1 MQTQTISFTYE
12 QASAFVLPFDK
23 FQGKT
28 LAQAHAEDPAYVR
41 WLAKQMVPRN
51 DVGHQIK
58 AAAIAFLAGP
68 QKQTTPAKPASSGNG
83 KTAKPAAKAQSQAR
97 ANGHNGHK
105 PAPSPASNG
114 NGKAQKNDSG
124 EHPRIFSMMTNKA
137 FFHVEDALGIG
148 KVKFF
153 MGAYQKGKGST
164 ATVIHYVDVADARVI
179 AFDLAVRGS
188 LSAKFVDYKGNPK
201 GLNGKP
207 LSRVLKIEDRGKDA
221 NRPIVIQAANGPG
234 EITGQGAIKPAG
246 KPTAQVA
253 IFLTR
258 HEARKL
264 GHALQAYLNAWET
277 ARMTLT
283 PPETIT
289 NG

>member
-1 MQTQTISFTYE
+1 MQTQTISFTHA
-12 QASAFVLPFDK
+12 QASAFVLPSDK
-23 FQGKT
+23 YRGKT
-28 LAQAHAEDPAYVR
+28 IAQAYQADPAYVR
-41 WLAKQMVPRN
+41 WLAKQMVPTKDLGRK
-51 DVGHQIK
+51 VK
-58 AAAIAFLAGP
+58 AAAQAFLVGP
-68 QKQTTPAKPASSGNG
+68 QQTPTQAQTRTNG
-83 KTAKPAAKAQSQAR
+83 K
-97 ANGHNGHK
+97 ANGHKPQAQARNNGHK
-105 PAPSPASNG
+105 PAPAKADGS
-114 NGKAQKNDSG
+114 AQKSG
-124 EHPRIFSMMTNKA
+124 EHPRIFSLMTNKA

-153 MGAYQKGKGST
+153 MGSYQKGKGST

-188 LSAKFVDYKGNPK
+188 LSTKFVDYKGTPH
-201 GLNGKP
+201 GLDGKP

-234 EITGQGAIKPAG
+234 EIVGEGAIKPKG
-246 KPTAQVA
+246 KPTSEVA

-264 GHALQAYLNAWET
+264 GHALQAYLNAWQ
-277 ARMTLT
+277 AAKFTLT